1 MWGRSFFGAID
12 LQKTSAVC
20 ALEPLWYV
28 HKRRPIGVGDQAQV
42 STVEGIFVAS
52 NRLSA
57 SARLLRN
64 VDLLFFINVAEEIN
78 QATNKGNYRQRE
90 RDPS

>member
-1 MWGRSFFGAID
+1 MWSRSFGASD
-12 LQKTSAVC
+12 LQKTSAAC

-42 STVEGIFVAS
+42 LTVEVRIMAS

-57 SARLLRN
+57 SACLLRD

>member
-1 MWGRSFFGAID
+1 M
-12 LQKTSAVC
+12 
-20 ALEPLWYV
+20 

-42 STVEGIFVAS
+42 LTVEVSSLAS

-78 QATNKGNYRQRE
+78 QATNKGNRRQPE
-90 RDPS
+90 RYPS